1 MGKVKK
7 DIAKELVKNLGVDI
21 HSAEQCV
28 DAMLNTIIDWIA
40 DGEKLEIRG
49 FGTLYPKAY
58 KERTGR
64 VVKRNIT
71 VVVPACVK
79 PKFKASPTFVKMC
92 NKK

>member
-7 DIAKELVKNLGVDI
+7 DIAKELAKNLGVDI
-21 HSAEQCV
+21 ESADRCV
-28 DAMLNTIIDWIA
+28 DAMLNTIMDWIA
-40 DGEKLEIRG
+40 YGEKIKIRG

-58 KERTGR
+58 KERIGR
-64 VVKRNIT
+64 VVKRNTT

-79 PKFKASPTFVKMC
+79 PKFKASPTFVEMC

>member
-7 DIAKELVKNLGVDI
+7 DIAKELAKNLGVDVEI
-21 HSAEQCV
+21 ADRCV
-28 DAMLNTIIDWIA
+28 ENILNTVMEWISN
-40 DGEKLEIRG
+40 GEKIEIRG

-64 VVKRNIT
+64 VVKRNTT
-71 VVVPACVK
+71 VVIPACVK
-79 PKFKASPTFVKMC
+79 PKFKASPTFVEMC

>member
-1 MGKVKK
+1 MGKAKK
-7 DIAKELVKNLGVDI
+7 DIAKELVVNLGVDI
-21 HSAEQCV
+21 ESADRCV
-28 DAMLNTIIDWIA
+28 ENILNTVMEWISN
-40 DGEKLEIRG
+40 GEKIEIRG

-64 VVKRNIT
+64 VVKRNTT

-79 PKFKASPTFVKMC
+79 PKFKASPTFVEMC

>member
-7 DIAKELVKNLGVDI
+7 DIAKELAKNLGVDI
-21 HSAEQCV
+21 ESADKCV
-28 DAMLNTIIDWIA
+28 ENILNTVMEWIS
-40 DGEKLEIRG
+40 DGEKIEIRG

-58 KERTGR
+58 KERIGR
-64 VVKRNIT
+64 VVKRNTT

-79 PKFKASPTFVKMC
+79 PKFKASPTFVEMC

>member
-1 MGKVKK
+1 MGKNKK
-7 DIAKELVKNLGVDI
+7 DIVIELKRNLGVDI

-28 DAMLNTIIDWIA
+28 DVMLNTVMEWISN
-40 DGEKLEIRG
+40 GEKIEIRG

-64 VVKRNIT
+64 VVKRNTT

-79 PKFKASPTFVKMC
+79 PKFKPSPTFVEKC
-92 NKK
+92 NNK

>member
-7 DIAKELVKNLGVDI
+7 DIAKELVVNLGVDI
-21 HSAEQCV
+21 ESADRCV
-28 DAMLNTIIDWIA
+28 EDLLNTIMKWISN
-40 DGEKLEIRG
+40 GEKIEIRG

-64 VVKRNIT
+64 VVKRNTT

-79 PKFKASPTFVKMC
+79 PKFKASPTFIEMC

>member
-1 MGKVKK
+1 MGKNKK
-7 DIAKELVKNLGVDI
+7 DIVIELKRNLGVDI

-28 DAMLNTIIDWIA
+28 DAMLNTIMDWIA
-40 DGEKLEIRG
+40 YGEKLEIRG

-58 KERTGR
+58 KERIGR
-64 VVKRNIT
+64 VVKRNTT

-79 PKFKASPTFVKMC
+79 PKFKPSPTFVEKC

>member
-28 DAMLNTIIDWIA
+28 DAMLNTIMDWIA
-40 DGEKLEIRG
+40 YGEKLEIRG

-58 KERTGR
+58 KERIGR
-64 VVKRNIT
+64 VVKRNTT

-79 PKFKASPTFVKMC
+79 PKFKPSPTFVEKC
-92 NKK
+92 NNK

>member
-7 DIAKELVKNLGVDI
+7 DIAKELAKNLGVDI
-21 HSAEQCV
+21 ESADRCV
-28 DAMLNTIIDWIA
+28 ENILKTVMKWISN
-40 DGEKLEIRG
+40 GEKIEIRG

-58 KERTGR
+58 KERLGR
-64 VVKRNIT
+64 VVKRNTT

-79 PKFKASPTFVKMC
+79 PKFKASPTFVEMC

>member
-7 DIAKELVKNLGVDI
+7 DIAKELAKNLGVDI
-21 HSAEQCV
+21 ESADRCV
-28 DAMLNTIIDWIA
+28 ENILNTIMEWIST
-40 DGEKLEIRG
+40 GEKIEIRG

-64 VVKRNIT
+64 VVKRNTT

-79 PKFKASPTFVKMC
+79 PKFKASPTFVEMC